1 MHNGCRWSTIYIL
14 CGITMLL
21 IACNA
26 GLQLLGTWNYH
37 ARAVSSCC
45 ASLLTCLNIAAIV
58 TTAVFRFNTVG
69 KWAALS
75 LTASKFD

>member
-1 MHNGCRWSTIYIL
+1 MYNGCRWSTIYIF

-26 GLQLLGTWNYH
+26 VLQLLGTWNYH

-75 LTASKFD
+75 LTASKYD